1 MAPSTDQ
8 KKMNFTIKVT
18 HTHVPNLEK
27 KFKKKPAKK
36 NLKTDHTTQMIMM
49 MIMVITF
56 IIMTCFDSN
65 QKQINYYYY
74 IHRWC

>member
-1 MAPSTDQ
+1 MCRIW
-8 KKMNFTIKVT
+8 KKNS
-18 HTHVPNLEK
+18 
-27 KFKKKPAKK
+27 KKKPAKK

-74 IHRWC
+74 IHRWCQEQTRTGQQKKSCQESNLR